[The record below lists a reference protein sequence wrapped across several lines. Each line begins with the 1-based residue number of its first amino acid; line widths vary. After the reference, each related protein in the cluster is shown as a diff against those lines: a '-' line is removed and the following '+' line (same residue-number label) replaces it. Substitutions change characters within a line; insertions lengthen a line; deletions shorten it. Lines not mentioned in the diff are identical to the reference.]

1 MDGTRLAPEP
11 PVVRRNPGWEHLTK
25 VYLAALKHGQNFK
38 TASLRD
44 FHLHVG
50 IAFRVAVQELRKHA
64 FNALLLRRLQQCRRK

>member
-44 FHLHVG
+44 FHLHIG
-50 IAFRVAVQELRKHA
+50 MAFRETRLQCAA
-64 FNALLLRRLQQCRRK
+64 PRRLQRCRRK